1 MRIDR
6 TLLAVCLLLLVPVA
20 HAGEAATL
28 EGLDGVLA
36 GGQAEE
42 KLDEL
47 EPVVIVGGFATP
59 KMWKVSKGDHVLWVL
74 GGEAIPPGVQWRFE
88 QVDARIA
95 ESQLVLYP
103 GLATVDMDVGFF
115 RIVTLVPT
123 AFKTAKIPDGKTLK
137 DVLPPDLY
145 ARWRVLKTT
154 YEGKDNDIEKWRPGV
169 AIIMLH
175 AKTLKKIG
183 PVQARPPTTP
193 PPARPRLRPLV
204 DKSVKQHKVKVRTL
218 RTVEREYKVKNVKE
232 RLKSLRESPAWEVK
246 CFAQALDQ
254 LEHLVEYANRK
265 KAAGTQDIGEPPP
278 SVHCDDSL
286 IKGMRSG
293 EIPDPAGILKLI
305 DEIAMESKLAIDQRD
320 AEWIA
325 AAQTAIATNK
335 STFTLLAMY
344 QIKSPTGYV
353 AKLKELGYT
362 VEEPD

>member
-6 TLLAVCLLLLVPVA
+6 TMLAACLLILMPVA
-20 HAGEAATL
+20 HAGEAASL
-28 EGLDGVLA
+28 AGLDEVLA
-36 GGQAEE
+36 GGQAEA

-59 KMWKVSKGDHVLWVL
+59 KMWKVSKGDHVMWVL
-74 GGEAIPPGVQWRFE
+74 GGESIPAGVRWQFE

-103 GLATVDMDVGFF
+103 GLATTDVDVGFF
-115 RIVTLVPT
+115 RMVTLVPT
-123 AFKTAKIPDGKTLK
+123 AFKTAKNPDGKTLK

-154 YEGKDNDIEKWRPGV
+154 YEGKNNDIEKWRPGI

-175 AKTLKKIG
+175 EKIGKKIG
-183 PVQARPPTTP
+183 PVQARPTNAP
-193 PPARPRLRPLV
+193 PPSGPPLRPLV

-232 RLKSLRESPAWEVK
+232 MLKSLRESPAWEVK
-246 CFAQALDQ
+246 CFAQTLDY
-254 LEHLVEYANRK
+254 LEHLVEFANRK
-265 KAAGTQDIGEPPP
+265 KAAGAQDIGEPP
-278 SVHCDDSL
+278 HLADCDDSL

-293 EIPDPAGILKLI
+293 EIPDPAGILKVI
-305 DEIAMESKLAIDQRD
+305 DGLVLEGKLGRDQRD

-325 AAQTAIATNK
+325 AAQAALAKNT

-344 QIKSPTGYV
+344 QIKGPAGYI

>member
-1 MRIDR
+1 MRIAR
-6 TLLAVCLLLLVPVA
+6 MLLAAGLLILMPIA
-20 HAGEAATL
+20 HAGEATPIG
-28 EGLDGVLA
+28 GLDGLLA

-47 EPVVIVGGFATP
+47 ETIVIVGGFATP

-95 ESQLVLYP
+95 QSQQVLYP
-103 GLATVDMDVGFF
+103 GMATVDMDVGFF
-115 RIVTLVPT
+115 RMVTLVPT
-123 AFKTAKIPDGKTLK
+123 ALKTAKIPDGKTLK

-154 YEGKDNDIEKWRPGV
+154 YEGKSNDIEEWRPGV

-175 AKTLKKIG
+175 EKVVKKIG

-193 PPARPRLRPLV
+193 PPVGPRLRPLV
-204 DKSVKQHKVKVRTL
+204 EKSAKQHKVKVRTL

-246 CFAQALDQ
+246 CFAQSLDY
-254 LEHLVEYANRK
+254 LEQMVEYANRK
-265 KAAGTQDIGEPPP
+265 KAAGTQDLGEPPP
-278 SVHCDDSL
+278 PLDCNDVL

-293 EIPDPAGILKLI
+293 EIPDPAGILQLI
-305 DEIAMESKLAIDQRD
+305 DGLAMENKLAIDQRD

-325 AAQTAIATNK
+325 AAQAAIAKNK
-335 STFTLLAMY
+335 STFTLLPMY
-344 QIKSPTGYV
+344 QIRSPAGYV